1 MKDFIIGALAGAI
14 AYHLWS
20 QAKAGNPPKIS
31 IQDLAT
37 DVKAEE
43 GKKYE
48 NVMERQYKIVMP
60 SDMINKKVREKAD
73 RLTAGRYSVDI
84 LNEKAPVQ
92 I

>member
-20 QAKAGNPPKIS
+20 RAKAGDPPTIS
-31 IQDLAT
+31 IDDLRT

-43 GKKYE
+43 GQKYQ
-48 NVMERQYKIVMP
+48 NVMERNYKIVMP
-60 SDMINKKVREKAD
+60 SDVVNKKARRKAEEI
-73 RLTAGRYSVDI
+73 TAKRFSVDV
-84 LNEKAPVQ
+84 LNEKPPVV